1 MVLSTF
7 LSSTSSATYF
17 TLSIDS
23 FSYFS
28 RRLSASAFHFIIS
41 KFAFSNSAF
50 SLEISVR
57 LGPSLLL
64 VLLWTFTDFTF
75 LSIFF
80 FIFDW
85 RGRQAAKSGIRQ
97 LPRFSSNL
105 LQGSSRRAFRWFG
118 FLDGRGSCPESKQI
132 SSLFSKR
139 QAGSKIWYQA
149 VASIFSKSLL
159 RIFSKSSLV
168 VWLLGWTWQLSRVQT
183 NFFSFLKKAGR
194 RQNLVSGSC
203 LDFL

>member
-1 MVLSTF
+1 M
-7 LSSTSSATYF
+7 
-17 TLSIDS
+17 
-23 FSYFS
+23 
-28 RRLSASAFHFIIS
+28 
-41 KFAFSNSAF
+41 
-50 SLEISVR
+50 
-57 LGPSLLL
+57 
-64 VLLWTFTDFTF
+64 
-75 LSIFF
+75 
-80 FIFDW
+80 
-85 RGRQAAKSGIRQ
+85 
-97 LPRFSSNL
+97 
-105 LQGSSRRAFRWFG
+105 
-118 FLDGRGSCPESKQI
+118 DGRGSCPESKQI

-203 LDFL
+203 LDFLQISSKDLLEELFGGLAPWMDVAVVQSPNKFLLFSQKGRQAAKSGIRQLPRFSLDLF